1 MRLADRAEALLAT
14 PIEHE
19 ILMLVAPADQ
29 VVSAPAAIE
38 AFAAIDSP
46 RKQLIEFTDSE
57 DPKHHIL
64 AGDIVSPGT
73 TEIVAEMII
82 DFLNGADQ

>member
-1 MRLADRAEALLAT
+1 MVPAT
-14 PIEHE
+14 
-19 ILMLVAPADQ
+19 
-29 VVSAPAAIE
+29 AAIE

-46 RKQLIEFTDSE
+46 RKQLVQFTDSE

-73 TEIVAEMII
+73 TEIVAEMIV
-82 DFLNGADQ
+82 DFLKGADR

>member
-1 MRLADRAEALLAT
+1 MRLADRAEALLST
-14 PIEHE
+14 PVEHE
-19 ILMLVAPADQ
+19 VLMLVAPGDQ
-29 VVSAPAAIE
+29 VVSASASVE

-46 RKQLIEFTDSE
+46 RKKLIEFTGSE

-73 TEIVAEMII
+73 TEIVAEMILE
-82 DFLNGADQ
+82 FLNGAE